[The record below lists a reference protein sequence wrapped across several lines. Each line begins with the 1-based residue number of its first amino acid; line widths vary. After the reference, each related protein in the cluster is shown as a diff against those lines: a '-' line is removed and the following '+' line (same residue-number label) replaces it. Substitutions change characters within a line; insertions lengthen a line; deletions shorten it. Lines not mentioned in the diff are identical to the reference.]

1 MIQKTGYAIRDVS
14 FRDIVEK
21 HQNDPGIRSVAGE
34 VAVMRSILDMLLSQ
48 VKLTAEL
55 NDLDPGSMN
64 AILQTS
70 KMVTEACEKM
80 VSIEAKLTAKLS
92 IDQLSVIATTMF
104 NAVVEICQPT
114 PDQAHRLAASFAKAC
129 NPRVQVMVDAET
141 GEMATFEGELEKIKA
156 HPVQDRITMTGG
168 TTAFTETARVP
179 DGHGRQHPPPRPP
192 MPPSVAQRLT
202 DMARHGRTWDE
213 QP

>member
-1 MIQKTGYAIRDVS
+1 MTQKTGYAIRDVS

-21 HQNDPGIRSVAGE
+21 HQNDPAIRSVAGE

-70 KMVTEACEKM
+70 KMVTDACEKM
-80 VSIEAKLTAKLS
+80 VAIESKLTAKLS

-104 NAVVEICQPT
+104 NAVVDICQPT
-114 PDQAHRLAASFAKAC
+114 PDQAHRLGAAFAKAC
-129 NPRVQVMVDAET
+129 NPKTQVMVDAET
-141 GEMATFEGELEKIKA
+141 GEPATYEMEMERVKA

-168 TTAFTETARVP
+168 NAAFTESVRLP
-179 DGHGRQHPPPRPP
+179 DDHGRQRPPARPP
-192 MPPSVAQRLT
+192 MPLSVAQRLT
-202 DMARHGRTWDE
+202 DMARHGRTWE
-213 QP
+213 QQP